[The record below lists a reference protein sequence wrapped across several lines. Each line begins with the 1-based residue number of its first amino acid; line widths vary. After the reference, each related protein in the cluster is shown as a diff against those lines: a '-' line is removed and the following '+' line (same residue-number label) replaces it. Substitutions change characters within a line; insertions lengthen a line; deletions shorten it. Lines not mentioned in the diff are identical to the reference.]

1 MKIKKG
7 QAAIATKFEDNP
19 EKIINEVIIP
29 FRSQI
34 DNRRQSLQKIRE
46 YKYKCGISTD
56 WRLYKLIIF
65 NLI

>member
-34 DNRRQSLQKIRE
+34 DNRR
-46 YKYKCGISTD
+46 
-56 WRLYKLIIF
+56 
-65 NLI
+65 